1 MTAAVSK
8 SRVLCVDDSRL
19 TREQVR
25 DALGDR
31 VDLECVE
38 SGEAAIQALERRPAD
53 LVLSDLQMQ
62 GMSGLALLDR
72 ARRIAPGVPFVLL
85 TAHAT
90 IDSAVE
96 ALRHGATDYLQK
108 PIQPEHLV
116 SVVERVLAHQRLLR
130 DNERLRSSV
139 RTLESCRS
147 LMHCLDPGEVYAVA
161 LDLLLPALGRNLGL
175 ALFRR
180 TEMPG
185 SDGIAFRGFD
195 EVAATELQR
204 RLAQAKADR
213 SLFDT
218 HEPLITR
225 GGPIGEALEE
235 LGAGGGSALLVP
247 LRGAETEEGLLWVP
261 EQGRPTTAL
270 ELEHARLIAAHAEL
284 ALANA
289 ERYHQ
294 AKEKAF
300 IDDTT
305 EVYNARY
312 LLQATDRE
320 IHRAARSGKELSVLF
335 LDLDRFK
342 RVNDQY
348 GHLVGSNVLRRLSE
362 VLLDCVR
369 QVDTLARYGGD
380 EFTILL
386 VDTGLSWRRARRGA
400 HPAHRRRDDLRG
412 RRRRADPAH
421 DQHRHRDVPRPQPRP
436 RRVAR
441 HRRQGDVPGQVEGA
455 QLRLLGIGSRVLTK
469 QGEVR

>member
-1 MTAAVSK
+1 MWSADSK
-8 SRVLCVDDSRL
+8 RRVLCVDDSRL

-38 SGEAAIQALERRPAD
+38 SAEAAITALEREPVD
-53 LVLSDLQMQ
+53 LVLSDLQMD
-62 GMSGLALLDR
+62 GMSGLALLAR
-72 ARRIAPGVPFVLL
+72 ARRIAPGVPFLLL
-85 TAHAT
+85 TAHAS
-90 IDSAVE
+90 IDTAVE

-108 PIQPEHLV
+108 PIQPEQLIA
-116 SVVERVLAHQRLLR
+116 VVERVLSHQDLLR
-130 DNERLRSSV
+130 DNERLRSAV
-139 RTLESCRS
+139 RTLESCRT

-161 LDLLLPALGRNLGL
+161 LDLLLPALGRELGL

-180 TEMPG
+180 SEMPG

-204 RLAQAKADR
+204 RVAQAKAD
-213 SLFDT
+213 SALFAQR
-218 HEPLITR
+218 EPCTTR

-235 LGAGGGSALLVP
+235 LGVGGGPALLVP
-247 LRGAETEEGLLWVP
+247 LHGAEKEEGLLWVP
-261 EQGRPTTAL
+261 EQGRPTTPSD
-270 ELEHARLIAAHAEL
+270 LEHAQLIAAHAEL

-294 AKEKAF
+294 AKERAF
-300 IDDTT
+300 IDDVT

-312 LLQATDRE
+312 LLQATERE

-386 VDTGLSWRRARRGA
+386 VDT
-400 HPAHRRRDDLRG
+400 PLRG
-412 RRRRADPAH
+412 GVHVAERIRRTVAETLFEGTGGAPIRLTISIGVATFPDHARDREGLLDVADKAMYRAKSKGRNCVCSA
-421 DQHRHRDVPRPQPRP
+421 
-436 RRVAR
+436 
-441 HRRQGDVPGQVEGA
+441 EE
-455 QLRLLGIGSRVLTK
+455 LES
-469 QGEVR
+469 

>member
-1 MTAAVSK
+1 MTSAASHR
-8 SRVLCVDDSRL
+8 RVLCVDDSRL

-31 VDLECVE
+31 FDLECVD
-38 SGEAAIQALERRPAD
+38 SAEAALTALEREPAD
-53 LVLSDLQMQ
+53 LVLSDLQME

-90 IDSAVE
+90 VDSAIQ

-108 PIQPEHLV
+108 PIQPDHLIA
-116 SVVERVLAHQRLLR
+116 VVERVLAHQNALR
-130 DNERLRSSV
+130 DNERLRNSV
-139 RTLESCRS
+139 RTLESCRM

-180 TEMPG
+180 SEMPG

-204 RLAQAKADR
+204 RVAQAKTD
-213 SLFDT
+213 STLFAAR
-218 HEPLITR
+218 EPCITR
-225 GGPIGEALEE
+225 GGAIGAALED
-235 LGAGGGSALLVP
+235 LGVGGGPALLVP
-247 LRGAETEEGLLWVP
+247 LHGAEREEGLLWVP
-261 EQGRPTTAL
+261 EQGRPTTASD
-270 ELEHARLIAAHAEL
+270 LEHARLIAAHAEL
-284 ALANA
+284 ALTNA

-300 IDDTT
+300 IDDVT

-312 LLQATDRE
+312 LLQATEHE
-320 IHRAARSGKELSVLF
+320 ILRAGRSGKELSVLF

-348 GHLVGSNVLRRLSE
+348 GHLVGSNVLRQLSE

-386 VDTGLSWRRARRGA
+386 VDTGLDGGVAVAERIRRT
-400 HPAHRRRDDLRG
+400 
-412 RRRRADPAH
+412 
-421 DQHRHRDVPRPQPRP
+421 
-436 RRVAR
+436 VAETLF
-441 HRRQGDVPGQVEGA
+441 EGA
-455 QLRLLGIGSRVLTK
+455 GGAPIRLTISIGVATFPDHSRDREGLLDVADKAMYRAKSKGRNCVCSAAEL
-469 QGEVR
+469 QS